1 MILALLAALAMVFQ
15 DIIGVFQIQAEARN
29 QASLAGIMDT
39 IGWLLV
45 ITTMTISVSALQGK
59 SLGEKVLV
67 VVLVSLANFIGSYT
81 GVKIGK
87 RYIKNHE

>member
-67 VVLVSLANFIGSYT
+67 VVLVSVANFIGSYT

-87 RYIKNHE
+87 RYIKQDV